1 MGLLEKLKSAL
12 GLDGERSAGSGGS
25 STGDTGVT
33 VEREPSTESE
43 NAVKGT
49 EASASGPSVGE
60 GSETGDEPSTA
71 PATEPV
77 DAETG
82 SDAGSTG
89 SGADIVQEVESET
102 DAEPDAGSES
112 DAEPD
117 AGAEPES
124 AVEPESEDEAETE
137 PDMETETESDA
148 EAEDE
153 DEAEP
158 EPEADE
164 AADSPPVTEINGIGP
179 AYGDRLNNVGV
190 ETVAELAAADAAD
203 LASQTDLSE
212 TRIAGWIEQAE
223 EF

>member
-49 EASASGPSVGE
+49 EASASGPAVGE
-60 GSETGDEPSTA
+60 GSETGDEPSA
-71 PATEPV
+71 ASATEPV

-89 SGADIVQEVESET
+89 SGADIVQEVESGTDADT
-102 DAEPDAGSES
+102 DAEPDAGV
-112 DAEPD
+112 EPD
-117 AGAEPES
+117 SPVEPES
-124 AVEPESEDEAETE
+124 GDEADSETASETEAESEADSETETESEDEAEAE
-137 PDMETETESDA
+137 PD
-148 EAEDE
+148 
-153 DEAEP
+153 
-158 EPEADE
+158 ADE
-164 AADSPPVTEINGIGP
+164 AADSPSVTEINGIGP

-190 ETVAELAAADAAD
+190 ETVAELAAADAAE

-212 TRIAGWIEQAE
+212 TRISGWIEQAE